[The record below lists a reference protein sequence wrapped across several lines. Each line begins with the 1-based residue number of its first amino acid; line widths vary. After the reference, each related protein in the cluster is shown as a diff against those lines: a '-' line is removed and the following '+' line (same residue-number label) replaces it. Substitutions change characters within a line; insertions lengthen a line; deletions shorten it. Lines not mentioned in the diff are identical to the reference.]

1 MMALHRTDTLLP
13 DILLNF
19 LGILALPVLLL
30 LFWFLFYLT
39 QGLIVD
45 WVLSKPLT
53 SQGGSLERAIPRG
66 GLYGPYGGKKWVWVA
81 GKKKALLFL
90 CIKDRGNYVH
100 K

>member
-1 MMALHRTDTLLP
+1 MALHRTDTLLP

-66 GLYGPYGGKKWVWVA
+66 GCMAPMGAKNGFWWLE
-81 GKKKALLFL
+81 KKKPCSF
-90 CIKDRGNYVH
+90 YV
-100 K
+100 